1 MLRSHGM
8 SFFTSGPNIIIG
20 AAIFIA
26 ETMNVALT
34 GIDNDINNGVLD
46 CRMRLEKESGNLAKM
61 YDTLSG
67 YSLYPKFADSVE
79 SLGEV
84 VVALYVIVSY

>member
-1 MLRSHGM
+1 
-8 SFFTSGPNIIIG
+8 
-20 AAIFIA
+20 
-26 ETMNVALT
+26 MNFSLT
-34 GIDNDINNGVLD
+34 GIDVDDKDGLLV
-46 CRMRLEKESGNLAKM
+46 CRMHLEKESGDLAKM